1 MDTNDLG
8 TLGLITVTFAMPLL
22 VLVAD
27 DLRKRR
33 LSRRPVPKH
42 LQSSRRTRSQAHPM
56 ARARALSFPSGSS
69 MDRE

>member
-22 VLVAD
+22 VLIVD

-33 LSRRPVPKH
+33 LRQRPVKQR
-42 LQSSRRTRSQAHPM
+42 LNGSRRTRSQAHPM
-56 ARARALSFPSGSS
+56 PDLRRA
-69 MDRE
+69 